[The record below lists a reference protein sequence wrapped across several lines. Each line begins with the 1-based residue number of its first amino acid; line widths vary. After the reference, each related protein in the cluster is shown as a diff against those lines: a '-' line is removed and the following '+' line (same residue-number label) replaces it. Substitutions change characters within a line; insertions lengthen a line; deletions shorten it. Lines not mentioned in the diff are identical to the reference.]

1 MIITKKMKD
10 LYLMDHATCLG
21 TSKVVA
27 GPTMEIPS
35 YPDLSNSPSY
45 HPNYIIGFAR
55 VPGLQ
60 GISVGVF
67 LRDM

>member
-1 MIITKKMKD
+1 MIVTKKMKD
-10 LYLMDHATCLG
+10 LYLTNHATCLG

-27 GPTMEIPS
+27 GRMMETLS
-35 YPDLSNSPSY
+35 YPDLSNSPNCQ
-45 HPNYIIGFAR
+45 PNYTIGFSG

-67 LRDM
+67 SRDM